1 MRTYGITFEKLP
13 SGGVDPT
20 YMIAICPTNGD
31 VHLEVKTIY
40 HESKTFETVLRKTLR
55 FNDEYIS
62 KLPKS
67 GESSWKYHK
76 DILMSK
82 GEAQS
87 LRRKAYV
94 VQ

>member
-55 FNDEYIS
+55 FNDEDIS